1 MTSSF
6 FDNAVNR
13 KIAQTMIELLMS
25 FRENKVSLSRLAS
38 ELDVLRH
45 SFIFLESEWNE
56 KFDQSWTK
64 IEIANAVSLDQG
76 HRSVVPEQETALHE
90 GIDEINLLLVS
101 SFLPL
106 SEDEWD
112 I

>member
-1 MTSSF
+1 MKSHF

-13 KIAQTMIELLMS
+13 KTAQSMIELLTS
-25 FRENKVSLSRLAS
+25 FKKNNVSLPRLAS
-38 ELDVLRH
+38 QLDVLRH

-56 KFDQSWTK
+56 KFDRSWTK

-76 HRSVVPEQETALHE
+76 QRSVVPEQETALHE
-90 GIDEINLLLVS
+90 GIDELSLLVAS
-101 SFLPL
+101 SFLPI

-112 I
+112 V